1 MVTSQQTFQTGQ
13 ASLTV
18 STAPVPTS
26 GSLLIEL
33 ASPTTAAAGY
43 DGVAG
48 LDTFQLVAK
57 DWVGLQGQQLQYE
70 FRYTQVTRPSSCML
84 ASVRDLATQL
94 LRCKSAHFLRHQVC
108 GRSLYHAHW
117 AAWAGYPASSMATQ
131 RDVLDHFAESA

>member
-1 MVTSQQTFQTGQ
+1 MLLERQGAPRRAPACSLDVSEKPLNGLQVVTSQQTFQTGQ

-33 ASPTTAAAGY
+33 ASTTTAVAGY

-70 FRYTQVTRPSSCML
+70 FRYTQVRHPGNCIL
-84 ASVRDLATQL
+84 ASFGTWPGSGCDANQYVFTR
-94 LRCKSAHFLRHQVC
+94 
-108 GRSLYHAHW
+108 
-117 AAWAGYPASSMATQ
+117 
-131 RDVLDHFAESA
+131 